1 MRKLS
6 YDFMNSLK
14 SGLLHPV
21 LQLVKR
27 DSTLCLEIR
36 EDYINIYYR
45 GGNIMKIMES
55 NGDFSA
61 SFDRKY
67 LNQEKTRVPV
77 LPKALHLLRNVQQW
91 LDVIPLLKHEM
102 DLWFGKHPKN
112 EREFQQLIVR
122 ENNFNNSAK
131 STDYFVCDIEYKN
144 ENSNGRFD
152 LIAVYWPSSS
162 SERKNNENLKIAFIE
177 MKYSDSALTEN
188 SGIKDHI
195 QTMTNFLAAP
205 ANLTNLKAEMKGVFN
220 QKVDLGLIDNQNP
233 IGNFKDGKPEYI
245 FIFANH
251 DPGSSVLKR
260 ELREVMPC
268 PNADLKFAV
277 SNFMGYGLYKE
288 NIYSLADFQERFS
301 TQIKS

>member
-6 YDFMNSLK
+6 YGFMSSLK
-14 SGLLHPV
+14 SGLLHPA
-21 LQLVKR
+21 LELVSH

-36 EDYINIYYR
+36 EDCINIYYR
-45 GGNIMKIMES
+45 GGNIMKIMEL
-55 NGDFSA
+55 NGNFSA

-77 LPKALHLLRNVQQW
+77 LPKALHSLTSIQQW
-91 LDVIPLLKHEM
+91 LDAIPLLKHEM
-102 DLWFGKHPKN
+102 DLWFGEHPKN

-131 STDYFVCDIEYKN
+131 STDYFICDIEY
-144 ENSNGRFD
+144 ENKDSNGRFD
-152 LIAVYWPSSS
+152 MIAVYWPSSP
-162 SERKNNENLKIAFIE
+162 SERKNNKNLKIVFIE

-188 SGIKDHI
+188 AGIKDHI
-195 QTMTNFLAAP
+195 HVMTNFLAVP
-205 ANLTNLKAEMKGVFN
+205 ANLTNLKAEMKEVFN
-220 QKVDLGLIDNQNP
+220 QKIDLGLIDNQKP
-233 IGNFKDGKPEYI
+233 IRNFKDGKPEYI

-260 ELREVMPC
+260 ELKGVPPC
-268 PNADLKFAV
+268 PNVDLKFAV

-288 NIYSLADFQERFS
+288 NIYSLADFQERFF
-301 TQIKS
+301 TQI